1 MLSNFFKKRP
11 EYIDVEV
18 QGGISRKRKILILI
32 IVALVAV
39 LAFGSFGGEEDTSK
53 PSVKGEEKN
62 ITTEEYI
69 RENEKRLEEI
79 LSAVQ
84 GAGKIK
90 AMITVEEIGEKVVAV
105 DKKSE
110 SVQENK
116 ENSSSRSVN
125 QENTTLVIGSGSEEK
140 PFVVKERLPMPSG
153 VLIVATGAG
162 SEEVRLEIY
171 EAVKALYGISGHR
184 IKVTKGSIK

>member
-18 QGGISRKRKILILI
+18 QSGISRKRKILILF

-39 LAFGSFGGEEDTSK
+39 LAFGSFGGEEDASK
-53 PSVKGEEKN
+53 PSAKGEEKN

-79 LSAVQ
+79 LSSVQ

-116 ENSSSRSVN
+116 ENSSSRSIN
-125 QENTTLVIGSGSEEK
+125 QENTTLVVGSGSEEK
-140 PFVVKERLPMPSG
+140 PFVVKEKLPMPSG

>member
-125 QENTTLVIGSGSEEK
+125 QDNTTLVIGSGSEEK

>member
-84 GAGKIK
+84 GAGKI
-90 AMITVEEIGEKVVAV
+90 
-105 DKKSE
+105 
-110 SVQENK
+110 
-116 ENSSSRSVN
+116 
-125 QENTTLVIGSGSEEK
+125 
-140 PFVVKERLPMPSG
+140 
-153 VLIVATGAG
+153 
-162 SEEVRLEIY
+162 
-171 EAVKALYGISGHR
+171 
-184 IKVTKGSIK
+184 

>member
-1 MLSNFFKKRP
+1 MLPNFFKKRP
-11 EYIDVEV
+11 EYIDVEM
-18 QGGISRKRKILILI
+18 QGGISRKRRTLILI
-32 IVALVAV
+32 IVAVIAV

-53 PSVKGEEKN
+53 PLVKGQEKD

-69 RENEKRLEEI
+69 KENEKRLEEI

-125 QENTTLVIGSGSEEK
+125 QENTTLVVGTGSEEK
-140 PFVVKERLPMPSG
+140 PFVVKEKLPMPSG

-171 EAVKALYGISGHR
+171 EAVRALYGISGHR